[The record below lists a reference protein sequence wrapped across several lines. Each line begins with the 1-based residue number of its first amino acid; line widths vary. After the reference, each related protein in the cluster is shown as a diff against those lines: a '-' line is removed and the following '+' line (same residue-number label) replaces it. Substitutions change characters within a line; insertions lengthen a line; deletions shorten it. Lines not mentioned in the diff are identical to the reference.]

1 MQEMVKND
9 HKNGVPR
16 CAVKLDLMKAMSQ
29 LLGGF
34 FSIFWRSWSF
44 LIPAL
49 FIHWIKQ
56 CVTTAMFSVVI
67 NGELKGYF
75 PGKRGLEQGDPLSP
89 YLFLLVM
96 ESFTTM
102 FNYGA
107 DHMDFLINQS
117 AKILILA
124 ISFLLMTCSS
134 FVGQIARHSFQLVK
148 GVLNDFL

>member
-1 MQEMVKND
+1 MVKND

-107 DHMDFLINQS
+107 DHMGFSHQPKCKDLNISHLIF
-117 AKILILA
+117 ADDL
-124 ISFLLMTCSS
+124 
-134 FVGQIARHSFQLVK
+134 FVLRGADCQTFIPAS
-148 GVLNDFL
+148 